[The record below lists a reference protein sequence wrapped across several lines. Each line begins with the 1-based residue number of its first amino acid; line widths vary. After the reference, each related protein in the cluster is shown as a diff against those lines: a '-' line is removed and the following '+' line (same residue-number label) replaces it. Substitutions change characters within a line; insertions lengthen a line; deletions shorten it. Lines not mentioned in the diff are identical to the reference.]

1 MDRFNSPLSYI
12 EIVKRMFEN
21 NKKSVRGS
29 LLLEEG
35 MLIGISV
42 VLLSIILSMVVG
54 LLGGVN
60 ATLTNAGKATGDFLS
75 TVVQK
80 FEEIFRQITS
90 FFNLQ

>member
-1 MDRFNSPLSYI
+1 MRDVRKNS
-12 EIVKRMFEN
+12 RRG
-21 NKKSVRGS
+21 VRGS

-42 VLLSIILSMVVG
+42 VLLSVILSMVVG

-60 ATLTNAGKATGDFLS
+60 ATLSSAGKATGDFLS
-75 TVVQK
+75 TVAQK

-90 FFNLQ
+90 FFHLQ

>member
-1 MDRFNSPLSYI
+1 ML
-12 EIVKRMFEN
+12 EN
-21 NKKSVRGS
+21 DKKSVRGS

>member
-1 MDRFNSPLSYI
+1 MP
-12 EIVKRMFEN
+12 EN
-21 NKKSVRGS
+21 DKKSVRGS